1 MCNVFISST
10 LIDLDQVQLNNIAS
24 VLINIYKTKECWE
37 RFEKSNDL
45 LMEMKNSGKIVGVIS
60 NFDPRLKD
68 LLNDMELTAFDF
80 ILTSYEAGVE
90 KPNPKIFDLALY
102 ETKKIITNEV
112 ILPHECLHI
121 GNELVKDY
129 QGARNVGWKS
139 VLINSETHV
148 QPQFKDI
155 KELYD
160 SLRNGPIDL

>member
-1 MCNVFISST
+1 
-10 LIDLDQVQLNNIAS
+10 
-24 VLINIYKTKECWE
+24 
-37 RFEKSNDL
+37 
-45 LMEMKNSGKIVGVIS
+45 MEMKDSGKIVGVIS

-68 LLNDMELTAFDF
+68 LLNDMELQSFDF

-102 ETKKIITNEV
+102 ESKKIVKNEV

-139 VLINSETHV
+139 VLINSDTNV
-148 QPQFKDI
+148 NPQYKDI